1 MTIKFSLTKSL
12 IIFIVLFNY
21 LFIESTLLSI
31 GIVHPKVIEYVIVA
45 NLSILLFQ
53 IILLALM
60 HFLFKKNHFFL
71 ISISAITTINI
82 LALKLSYYQFFLQY
96 DSLLQLVIGVILFG
110 LFYKIYSY
118 IQISRDVFFGAALI
132 LIVLISL
139 PFFQFYSK
147 TVENSTDNSWTGEHR
162 DIAKNLLDNNFVHKP
177 NIHIIAFDALTPEKI
192 VRKFFNETE
201 PLPYVEA
208 VKKYNGTV
216 FKNSFAMRVATE
228 RSWGSFL
235 MLDQEPFDH
244 QHNRFNGQKDT
255 LLFNFFRSNGYSI
268 LTAYAGSYLGVNK
281 GEYIDLYDNFSEE
294 AGVQDSVYCLM
305 SDTSQKNVIAF
316 FLRRNFDICNASL
329 YKSIRDVY
337 FKQVGKP
344 KFGQGQEL
352 HLTPELQMQFQ
363 DKAVKNIADAEAS
376 GEPWITMHHF
386 STIGHVGSGF
396 KTYNQDDIDG
406 YYNRTYKPRMDEVSR
421 RIDKILAAVS
431 DNSIV
436 IIMGDHGT
444 FISTSIVNLTYAR
457 NPAEEE
463 FYVHDRHGVFTA
475 IFNEPKECVN
485 SSEAFKPYYTFH
497 VDGKKQS
504 RIADQN
510 DIVGAYTSPARV
522 LSGVIRCLVDKPES
536 FDKLVRFGNPMSFE
550 KYLYE

>member
-316 FLRRNFDICNASL
+316 FLRL
-329 YKSIRDVY
+329 
-337 FKQVGKP
+337 
-344 KFGQGQEL
+344 
-352 HLTPELQMQFQ
+352 
-363 DKAVKNIADAEAS
+363 
-376 GEPWITMHHF
+376 
-386 STIGHVGSGF
+386 
-396 KTYNQDDIDG
+396 KT
-406 YYNRTYKPRMDEVSR
+406 
-421 RIDKILAAVS
+421 
-431 DNSIV
+431 
-436 IIMGDHGT
+436 
-444 FISTSIVNLTYAR
+444 
-457 NPAEEE
+457 
-463 FYVHDRHGVFTA
+463 
-475 IFNEPKECVN
+475 
-485 SSEAFKPYYTFH
+485 
-497 VDGKKQS
+497 
-504 RIADQN
+504 
-510 DIVGAYTSPARV
+510 
-522 LSGVIRCLVDKPES
+522 
-536 FDKLVRFGNPMSFE
+536 
-550 KYLYE
+550 